1 MLPEEWHA
9 NRITKSADA
18 TLGAGGGREAIPRL
32 REALYHR
39 KEEIRR
45 AAAWSLGEIGDPVVV
60 RDLTAALQDRD
71 ALVRRNAIAA
81 LGKIGDKAAVPRL
94 IDMLADDDPRVRSSA
109 IEVLAGFDDPRAV
122 PHLIQLLGDDTLCG
136 LRKYEALNVN
146 DLAAMALEKLGTDE
160 ARAALDGWQRS
171 ANRGDDRQIPRW
183 FVYEE

>member
-1 MLPEEWHA
+1 MLPDEWHA
-9 NRITKSADA
+9 NRIKKSADA

-32 REALYHR
+32 REALTHR
-39 KEEIRR
+39 KEDIRR
-45 AAAWSLGEIGDPVVV
+45 AAAWSLGEIGDASTV

-94 IDMLADDDPRVRSSA
+94 IDLLADDDPRVRSSA
-109 IEVLAGFDDPRAV
+109 VEVLAGFDDTRAV
-122 PHLIQLLGDDTLCG
+122 PHLIELLADDSVCG
-136 LRKYEALNVN
+136 LRKYEELNVN
-146 DLAAMALEKLGTDE
+146 DLAAMALEKLGTDD
-160 ARAALDGWQRS
+160 ALVALDGWQSS